1 MEPSTLVGKTK
12 ELFFLIAEVMAGH
25 QVRAEDTTSH
35 PPGSTHTHYSSTSV
49 PTPTPP
55 FYLINAIFSP
65 SAMRASSSSS
75 SSSSRVWLGCLSGE
89 RTCQSGCPGGRWRT
103 CWTGSRT
110 SIPATPAHSKKPL
123 SNTPYQV
130 QVTHRPSWKADD
142 DSGLTLKRAFHV
154 HVRPPGRALLR
165 LRDHHL
171 GRLGLDGVEQLQDV
185 LQDLLLLR
193 VQEEI
198 SELEDLGSGEEAHLS
213 PPLRSATRSQP
224 ALSALQTVVPRNRK

>member
-1 MEPSTLVGKTK
+1 MWGKQK
-12 ELFFLIAEVMAGH
+12 NFFFLITEVMAGH

-49 PTPTPP
+49 PTPTPS

-65 SAMRASSSSS
+65 SAMRAGWAAN
-75 SSSSRVWLGCLSGE
+75 RNIFFFFFFQGLGCLSGE
-89 RTCQSGCPGGRWRT
+89 RTCQSGCAGGRWRM

-110 SIPATPAHSKKPL
+110 SIPATPARSKKPL

-142 DSGLTLKRAFHV
+142 DSGLTIKRAFHV

-171 GRLGLDGVEQLQDV
+171 GRLGLDGVEQLQDI
-185 LQDLLLLR
+185 LQGLLLLR

-213 PPLRSATRSQP
+213 PPLRSATSSQP
-224 ALSALQTVVPRNRK
+224 ALSALQTVVLRNRK